1 MLSSRFGGHY
11 PIASICWVPLK
22 GIYMKSQ
29 MACEELKEY
38 RIFEHTTVGTP
49 QIFWRTCGVMPA
61 MARKSALSSLASCKW
76 RGVDLLSS
84 AFREDVYKG
93 FAPT

>member
-49 QIFWRTCGVMPA
+49 QFFWRTCGVNT
-61 MARKSALSSLASCKW
+61 ASHGQEV
-76 RGVDLLSS
+76 RTLFFSFVQVAG
-84 AFREDVYKG
+84 G
-93 FAPT
+93 